1 MTYMGGMTT
10 DIKLIDEKG
19 LRLDG
24 RRPDE
29 MRPLRIE
36 AGVLKR
42 ADGSAYVEWGLNKV
56 MAAVY
61 GPRECHPRHLQNPER
76 ALVQCIYN
84 MASFSVDDRKRPG
97 PDRRSHEIS
106 KIIAEALTH
115 VVFTEYF
122 PRTSIDVYIEVL
134 QANAGTRCA
143 GLTAASVALADAGVP
158 MRDLVAS
165 CAAGKVADT
174 VVLDLGKEEDNFG
187 QADIPVGFVPRTNE
201 IVLLQMDGDLTNEEF
216 TKGLNM
222 AVGAC
227 KNVYEVQRDALKR
240 RYSARVVDESVPAP
254 AEQREE
260 VA

>member
-1 MTYMGGMTT
+1 MGGTPT
-10 DIKLIDEKG
+10 DLKLIDENG
-19 LRLDG
+19 RRLDG

-29 MRPLRIE
+29 MRPLKIE
-36 AGVLKR
+36 AGVLKC

-61 GPRECHPRHLQNPER
+61 GPRECHPRHMQNPER
-76 ALVQCIYN
+76 ALVQCRYN

-106 KIIAEALTH
+106 KIISEALTH

-165 CAAGKVADT
+165 CAAGKVSDT

-187 QADIPVGFVPRTNE
+187 QADIPVGYVPRTGE
-201 IVLLQMDGDLTNEEF
+201 IVLLQMDGDLTHEEF
-216 TKGLNM
+216 DKGLHM
-222 AVGAC
+222 AIDAC
-227 KNVYEVQRDALKR
+227 KKIADIQRDALKR
-240 RYSARVVDESVPAP
+240 RYSARTQDTEIGSTERSEAV
-254 AEQREE
+254 
-260 VA
+260 